1 MNFIFGIIAILI
13 GALIVVKSEWI
24 LENFGGSS
32 WAEEHMGTSG
42 GSRLLYKL
50 VGMVIILF
58 ALLSMAG
65 LMDNI
70 LLGIFGRMFGGFA
83 G

>member
-1 MNFIFGIIAILI
+1 MNFVFGIIAIGI

-24 LENFGGSS
+24 IENFGGSS

-50 VGMVIILF
+50 IGLAIILF